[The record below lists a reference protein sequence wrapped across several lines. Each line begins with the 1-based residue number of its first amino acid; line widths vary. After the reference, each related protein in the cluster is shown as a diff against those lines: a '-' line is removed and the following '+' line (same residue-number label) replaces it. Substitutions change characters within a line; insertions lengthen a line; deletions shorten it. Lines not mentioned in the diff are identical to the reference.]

1 MPFGPRVLGLDPG
14 SHHTGYAVVEP
25 GNRPN
30 DFRLL
35 AAGTIHAPA
44 KKPLNTRLLAIFE
57 KLNQVIGRTSPVEM
71 AVEGIFTYKNART
84 ALILGHARG
93 VALLAS
99 SLAGLEVF
107 EYTPTSVKKALV
119 GNGRATKEQVR
130 AMTMQILGK
139 PLDLGLDATDA
150 LALAITHLNTR
161 KINAMLE
168 RCK

>member
-1 MPFGPRVLGLDPG
+1 
-14 SHHTGYAVVEP
+14 
-25 GNRPN
+25 
-30 DFRLL
+30 
-35 AAGTIHAPA
+35 
-44 KKPLNTRLLAIFE
+44 
-57 KLNQVIGRTSPVEM
+57 M